1 MTDPVIVLAA
11 FFIFVLA
18 TVGMVGYWLVSRKQ
32 ETEPSNARF
41 ASDLVRTDAR
51 RTLRAT
57 ILDFL
62 NLLGAWIPSSEE
74 RREVMQ
80 KRLHAAGYRRTADI
94 NAFFG
99 LKCAF
104 SLGLGLVLGVI
115 AALGDG
121 SAVLMA
127 GVCGL
132 GLGFLLPER
141 FLDARIRAHNDNLR
155 RGLPFALD
163 LMVMSLEAGQAL
175 DQAILLSSTGIQTF
189 APELSAELTQVYLQ
203 TRSGMP
209 RQEALHNM
217 AERCKESEVRKFCQ
231 VLVDSDR
238 FGSSLAPTLRQH
250 ARFLR
255 TRFRQ
260 KAQEQARKLSVKLVI
275 PIFFLIFPAILV
287 VTLGPALLTAM
298 RSMPTLLK

>member
-1 MTDPVIVLAA
+1 MTNPLFVLAA
-11 FFIFVLA
+11 FF
-18 TVGMVGYWLVSRKQ
+18 TVVMTSVAMVGYWLISRRAD
-32 ETEPSNARF
+32 TEPSNARF
-41 ASDLVRTDAR
+41 ESDLVRGDSR

-57 ILDFL
+57 ILNWL
-62 NLLGAWIPSSEE
+62 NLLGAWIPSSEA
-74 RREVMQ
+74 RRDAMR
-80 KRLHAAGYRRTADI
+80 KRLHAAGYRRAADI

-99 LKCAF
+99 MKCAF
-104 SLGLGLVLGVI
+104 SVGLGLVLGVL
-115 AALGDG
+115 AALGNH
-121 SAVLMA
+121 SAVMMA
-127 GVCGL
+127 VVCGL
-132 GLGFLLPER
+132 GLGFLIPER
-141 FLDARIRAHNDNLR
+141 FLDARIRTHNDNLR

-175 DQAILLSSTGIQTF
+175 DQAILLSSTGIQAF

-209 RQEALHNM
+209 RQEALQIM
-217 AERCKESEVRKFCQ
+217 AERCREPEVRKFCQ
-231 VLVDSDR
+231 VLIDSDR

-287 VTLGPALLTAM
+287 VTLGPAILTAM
-298 RSMPTLLK
+298 RSMPALLR

>member
-1 MTDPVIVLAA
+1 MTNPLFVLAA
-11 FFIFVLA
+11 FFVAVLA
-18 TVGMVGYWLVSRKQ
+18 TVGMVGYWLLNRKE
-32 ETEPSNARF
+32 ETEPSTNRF
-41 ASDLVRTDAR
+41 ESDLVRSDAR

-57 ILDFL
+57 ILDVL
-62 NLLGAWIPSSEE
+62 NLLGAWIPSSDE
-74 RREVMQ
+74 RRDVM
-80 KRLHAAGYRRTADI
+80 KRRLHSAGYRRTSDI

-104 SLGLGLVLGVI
+104 SLGLGLTLGVL
-115 AALGDG
+115 ASFGEQ
-121 SAVLMA
+121 STVSMAV
-127 GVCGL
+127 VCGL
-132 GLGFLLPER
+132 GLGFLIPER

-155 RGLPFALD
+155 RALPSALD

-189 APELSAELTQVYLQ
+189 APELSGELTQVYLQ
-203 TRSGMP
+203 TRTGMP
-209 RQEALHNM
+209 RQEALAVM
-217 AERCKESEVRKFCQ
+217 AERCREPEVRKFCQ
-231 VLVDSDR
+231 VLIDSDR

-260 KAQEQARKLSVKLVI
+260 KAQESARKLSVKLVI

-287 VTLGPALLTAM
+287 VTLGPAVLMAM
-298 RSMPTLLK
+298 KSMPALLR